1 MLDLESYIFSYFKS
15 NTTYASITYIENSSS
30 YYLSSF

>member
-15 NTTYASITYIENSSS
+15 NTACASITYIEKGLSYYSSS
-30 YYLSSF
+30 F

>member
-15 NTTYASITYIENSSS
+15 NVACASITYIEQSSS
-30 YYLSSF
+30 YYSSSF